1 MGEQKSTSKTILET
15 YGRLRSLKQNDWKL
29 ESESLAI
36 AWAAMLH
43 SLLTQLKEQLRKDS
57 IRLRMLLIMVLLMDQ
72 FGVVD
77 KEDKGSKQIFVSPSM
92 TMWGHL

>member
-36 AWAAMLH
+36 A
-43 SLLTQLKEQLRKDS
+43 
-57 IRLRMLLIMVLLMDQ
+57 
-72 FGVVD
+72 
-77 KEDKGSKQIFVSPSM
+77 
-92 TMWGHL
+92 